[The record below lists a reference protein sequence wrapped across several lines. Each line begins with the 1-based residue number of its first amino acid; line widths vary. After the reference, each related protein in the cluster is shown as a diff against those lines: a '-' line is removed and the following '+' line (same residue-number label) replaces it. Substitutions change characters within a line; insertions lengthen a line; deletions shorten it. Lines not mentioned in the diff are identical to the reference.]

1 VPRNKAVGGASHFL
15 LHNLHKRLSK
25 LKLSDCGPQW
35 INNYKRIREWLLKS
49 NGILNELEVVW
60 SEISQLKL
68 LVVESSVVIVEVHTC
83 NDIRRNEVLKNT
95 DWRINKLE
103 TMTSAELKVTVEA
116 EPFREVLPKRGLIF
130 QESSP
135 QLVLCKPKLLPLKSF
150 TLVSFFLIF
159 ICFLIFVNE
168 LLY

>member
-1 VPRNKAVGGASHFL
+1 
-15 LHNLHKRLSK
+15 
-25 LKLSDCGPQW
+25 
-35 INNYKRIREWLLKS
+35 
-49 NGILNELEVVW
+49 
-60 SEISQLKL
+60 
-68 LVVESSVVIVEVHTC
+68 
-83 NDIRRNEVLKNT
+83 
-95 DWRINKLE
+95 
-103 TMTSAELKVTVEA
+103 MTSAELKVTVEA